1 MKIEVLPSNIA
12 NLIAAGEVVQ
22 NPSSVVKEM
31 MENSLDA
38 GATSVTVMAS
48 DAGRTL
54 IRIIDNGCGMAAD
67 DAVTCFGRH
76 ATSKIATAEDLDNI
90 RTFGFRG
97 EALASVAAVA
107 EVTLRTRRP
116 EDEVGTEV
124 VYADSSLVSTRPV
137 SAPAGTDFSVRN
149 LFYNVP
155 ARRKFLKSD
164 AAEFRRISAEFTRVA
179 MVRPEVSFKLV
190 HNGKTVFDLR
200 PVTDLRHRIMELV
213 GKEIVKE
220 IVEAGADTSVVRI
233 TGYVGKPECA
243 RKTAGNQYLFVN
255 GRFFRSAYIHKA
267 VMKAYEGLVA
277 QGATPS
283 YFLML
288 ETDPHTVDVNIHPS
302 KTEVKF
308 EDESVIF
315 QIVFACV
322 KEALGKNSFV
332 PSIDFDLA
340 GAPEIPVFDPKEDVK
355 VSAPLPDMDPE
366 YNPFDNDG
374 FDNENYFAQD
384 IPSGGYARPAQSGFG
399 GDGFTPARM
408 PDFRREQDY
417 GKLFEGDAV
426 PGSSDVLMLSDKYVL
441 LPYKSSVMLLNVF
454 RARERIFYSRMIQS
468 VAMGEI
474 VSEKVLFPVTLEVGM
489 HAVSLLEEYSEV
501 LSQIGFEIAPMGQ
514 TSVVV
519 YGQPSGY
526 ASDRKSVEDALSELI
541 CTLDEGCGS
550 LRSDIISNLAVRLA
564 HIAALSG
571 KSGISRTEASSLA
584 SQLLDCED
592 ASFSP
597 YSKKKTY
604 VLLDEAGAERLLG

>member
-38 GATSVTVMAS
+38 GAVSVTVMVS

-97 EALASVAAVA
+97 EALASIGAVA

-137 SAPAGTDFSVRN
+137 SAPAGTDFTVRN

-179 MVRPEVSFKLV
+179 MVRPDVSFKLV

-200 PVTDLRHRIMELV
+200 PVADLRHRIMDLV
-213 GKEIVKE
+213 GKEMVKE

-283 YFLML
+283 YFLMF

-302 KTEVKF
+302 KSEVKF

-355 VSAPLPDMDPE
+355 VSVPVPDMDPE

-374 FDNENYFAQD
+374 FDNESFFAQD
-384 IPSGGYARPAQSGFG
+384 VPSREYAPVRNGADVGGFP
-399 GDGFTPARM
+399 PVRM
-408 PDFRREQDY
+408 HDFRAGQDY
-417 GKLFEGDAV
+417 GRLFEGDSV
-426 PGSSDVLMLSDKYVL
+426 PGAADVLLLSDKYVL

-468 VAMGEI
+468 VAMGET
-474 VSEKVLFPVTLEVGM
+474 VSQKLLFPVTVEVGM
-489 HAVSLLEEYSEV
+489 HAVSLLEEHAEV
-501 LSQIGFEIAPMGQ
+501 LSQIGFEIAPLGQ
-514 TSVVV
+514 TSAVV

-526 ASDRKSVEDALSELI
+526 GSDRKCVEDTLSELV
-541 CTLDEGCGS
+541 CTLDEGCGT

-571 KSGISRTEASSLA
+571 KSGLSRTEALSLA

-592 ASFSP
+592 SSFSP